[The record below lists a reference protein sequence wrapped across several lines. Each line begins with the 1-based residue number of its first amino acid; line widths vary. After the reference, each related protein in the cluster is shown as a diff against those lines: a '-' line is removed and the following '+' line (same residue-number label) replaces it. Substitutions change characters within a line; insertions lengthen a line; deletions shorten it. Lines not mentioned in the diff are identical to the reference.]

1 MKDINYKQIG
11 YFIAGIV
18 ALFILYK
25 YIYKPNAE
33 LFSEFKFDTDRRS
46 VVKTSAMTIDKELL
60 SNGFVFKH
68 DNNGSYEYI
77 FKFNLPVPVGGDMN
91 TINGEYL
98 VFAGKS
104 ETQVNQI
111 GKLKRS
117 SDGWFYLVL
126 ETPEDYTYSQVIFK
140 VDNETKLLFSGKI

>member
-1 MKDINYKQIG
+1 MKYTQIG
-11 YFIAGIV
+11 YFLAGLIV
-18 ALFILYK
+18 LFLVYK
-25 YIYKPNAE
+25 FIYKPNAE
-33 LFSEFKFDTDRRS
+33 LFTDFDSSKTINS

-68 DNNGSYEYI
+68 NNNGSFEYI
-77 FKFNLPVPVGGDMN
+77 FKFNLPIPVGGDMN

-104 ETQVNQI
+104 DTQLNQI

-117 SDGWFYLVL
+117 SDGWFYFVL
-126 ETPEDYTYSQVIFK
+126 ETPEDYMYSQVIFK
-140 VDNETKLLFSGKI
+140 VDNQTKILFSGKI

>member
-1 MKDINYKQIG
+1 MKDINYTQIG
-11 YFIAGIV
+11 YFLIGLI
-18 ALFILYK
+18 ALFVIYK

-33 LFSEFKFDTDRRS
+33 YFSDFDSSKTPNS
-46 VVKTSAMTIDKELL
+46 IVKTSAMTIDKDLL

-68 DNNGSYEYI
+68 NNNGSFEYI
-77 FKFNLPVPVGGDMN
+77 FKFNLPVPVGGDLN

-104 ETQVNQI
+104 DTQLNQI

-117 SDGWFYLVL
+117 SDGWFYFVL
-126 ETPEDYTYSQVIFK
+126 ESPEDYTYSQIIFK
-140 VDNETKLLFSGKI
+140 VDNETKMLFSGKI